1 MDLLKQRK
9 CVLVK
14 SRSLSIDSCSSE
26 LTFID
31 LGLTSYQAVWQMQKD
46 LQRKLIE
53 GTGAQTVLFCE
64 HNPVITLGKG
74 AKASN
79 LLVSE
84 ETLARQGVELF
95 QIERGGDITFHGPGQ
110 LVVYPI
116 LNLNA
121 YKRDV
126 SWYMRTLEGCI
137 ISVLADCGIEGT
149 QIEGKTGV
157 WIKERKIA
165 SIGVRLSR
173 WCSMH
178 GLSMNVLSELS
189 GYQLINP
196 CGFNDIEMTSM
207 MLENP
212 SLKEAT
218 IMDDV
223 KKLMQAQLT
232 ERFKDNL

>member
-1 MDLLKQRK
+1 
-9 CVLVK
+9 
-14 SRSLSIDSCSSE
+14 
-26 LTFID
+26 
-31 LGLTSYQAVWQMQKD
+31 
-46 LQRKLIE
+46 
-53 GTGAQTVLFCE
+53 
-64 HNPVITLGKG
+64 
-74 AKASN
+74 
-79 LLVSE
+79 
-84 ETLARQGVELF
+84 
-95 QIERGGDITFHGPGQ
+95 
-110 LVVYPI
+110 
-116 LNLNA
+116 
-121 YKRDV
+121 
-126 SWYMRTLEGCI
+126 
-137 ISVLADCGIEGT
+137 LADCGIEGT